1 MANSACLARMPAER
15 HPYHVTR
22 GPAPQIVSGTPDGLC
37 MTRFDRIRVAPKQE
51 LTTAGSMTWIL
62 PLPLSLRIQEI
73 RGKVK
78 VTIIFLFALFH
89 VQDRSLQP
97 FSPLPPL
104 PETIALI
111 FRVVLEGTDPILK
124 PSDEPRLLL
133 DWFVERIPTRNDGV
147 QGFAFHGLLFHAG
160 LAGDSKLPA
169 DHLDVRQNIAFLASP
184 KIGVGHTKV
193 S

>member
-1 MANSACLARMPAER
+1 
-15 HPYHVTR
+15 
-22 GPAPQIVSGTPDGLC
+22 
-37 MTRFDRIRVAPKQE
+37 MTRLDRIRVASNQK
-51 LTTAGSMTWIL
+51 LTSARSITWIL
-62 PLPLSLRIQEI
+62 PLPVLLRIQEI

-78 VTIIFLFALFH
+78 VTIVFLFALFH

-97 FSPLPPL
+97 FSPFPTL

-111 FRVVLEGTDPILK
+111 FRVVFEGTDPILK
-124 PSDEPRLLL
+124 SSDEPRLLL
-133 DWFVERIPTRNDGV
+133 EWFVERIPTRNDGV
-147 QGFAFHGLLFHAG
+147 QGFAFHGLLFNAG

-169 DHLDVRQNIAFLASP
+169 DHLDVWQNIAFLASP